1 MESSAR
7 PARTPRDLGRRLRQ
21 YLKAGVLQ
29 VWVLDPDEGEVD
41 VYAAGSLQ
49 TLTAKNK
56 LEAPDILPG
65 FSVSVA
71 RLFE

>member
-1 MESSAR
+1 
-7 PARTPRDLGRRLRQ
+7 
-21 YLKAGVLQ
+21 
-29 VWVLDPDEGEVD
+29 VD